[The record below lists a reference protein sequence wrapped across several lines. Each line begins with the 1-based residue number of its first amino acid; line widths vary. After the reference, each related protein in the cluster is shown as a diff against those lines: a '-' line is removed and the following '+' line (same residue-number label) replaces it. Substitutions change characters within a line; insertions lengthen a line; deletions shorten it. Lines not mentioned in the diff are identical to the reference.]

1 MNNDISGLSMKVKFA
16 VIADTHYDYEKNIPP
31 PQYRGEIAVSTAI
44 RTKPCRTKDWRPPD
58 QLPAC
63 FL

>member
-1 MNNDISGLSMKVKFA
+1 MKVKFA